1 MIVKK
6 VVILGGGVL
15 GSQIAYQSAFSGIK
29 TVIYDISDEAVQQA
43 QQKIDSYPQQYKQ
56 RMPTSLLRRFRKGLI
71 LKSRPIRAL
80 RHILQIRRSY

>member
-15 GSQIAYQSAFSGIK
+15 GSQIAYQSAFSGIT

-56 RMPTSLLRRFRKGLI
+56 DIGRLMSRFKQPMPIFHSQLI
-71 LKSRPIRAL
+71 
-80 RHILQIRRSY
+80 